1 MLRIRSL
8 EHVFNAGTVAE
19 MSVLHQLDLDLD
31 DGEFVT
37 IVGSNGAGKSTLFN
51 AIAGA
56 ITPTAGSISVGGN
69 EITAWPEHKRSRLI
83 GRVFQDPNHGTAPS
97 LTIAE
102 NVALAMSR
110 GRPSRFRRAI
120 GSTERKRIEVLLE
133 PIGLGLEQRL
143 DDRVSLLSGGQRQA
157 MTLAMAAV
165 ARPRLLLLD
174 EHTAALDPETARRVL
189 DLTTAVVEEH
199 QLTTLM
205 ITHNMS
211 QAIEFG
217 TRTVM
222 LHKGRIL
229 LDLSSEQRRGLTADD
244 LARRFGSAGAAEFV
258 SGGVEFGEVTGV
270 NKPSH
275 D

>member
-1 MLRIRSL
+1 MLCIRSL
-8 EHVFNAGTVAE
+8 EHVFNVGTASE
-19 MSVLHQLDLDLD
+19 TQVLRRIDLDLD

-37 IVGSNGAGKSTLFN
+37 VVGSNGAGKSTLFN

-56 ITPTAGSISVGGN
+56 ITPTAGSIALDGN
-69 EITAWPEHKRSRLI
+69 EIAGWPEHKRSHLI
-83 GRVFQDPNHGTAPS
+83 GRVFQDPSHGTAPS

-110 GRPSRFRRAI
+110 GRRSRFRRAI
-120 GSTERKRIEVLLE
+120 GSAKRKQIEELLE

-143 DDRVSLLSGGQRQA
+143 DQRVSLLSGGQRQA

-165 ARPRLLLLD
+165 VRPRLLLLD

-189 DLTTAVVEEH
+189 KLTNTVVH
-199 QLTTLM
+199 DHGLSTLM
-205 ITHNMS
+205 ITHNMN

-229 LDLSSEQRRGLTADD
+229 LDLSSQRRSDLTADD
-244 LARRFGSAGAAEFV
+244 LVEQFSSAGAADLLAGEFELFDTTHPTKA
-258 SGGVEFGEVTGV
+258 SQE
-270 NKPSH
+270 
-275 D
+275 